1 MEVKLKKEEED
12 RQARRKRVE
21 AIMSRT
27 RAKGGTP
34 SVTPSKVRVDVLNT
48 QFYQI
53 SSAHSSKARL
63 LN

>member
-1 MEVKLKKEEED
+1 MELKLKKEEED

-34 SVTPSKVRVDVLNT
+34 SVTPTKVDLKLFEILFSN
-48 QFYQI
+48 
-53 SSAHSSKARL
+53 
-63 LN
+63 

>member
-1 MEVKLKKEEED
+1 MEIKLKKEEED

-34 SVTPSKVRVDVLNT
+34 SVTPSKVRIKL
-48 QFYQI
+48 
-53 SSAHSSKARL
+53 ASKFRSL
-63 LN
+63 IVPKYVESK